1 MRVTTTDEALE
12 RLAEDPR
19 YRRLVRRRFR
29 LALILTGLMLCAYF
43 GFILLV
49 AFAKPFLARSLWG
62 GATSVGIPIGLGV
75 IVFAIGLTWVYVRA
89 ANRHFDGEVAAIVAE
104 HEA

>member
-1 MRVTTTDEALE
+1 MTTNDAALE

-29 LALILTGLMLCAYF
+29 LALVLTGLMLAAYF

-49 AFAKPFLARSLWG
+49 AFAKPFLAQSLWG
-62 GATSVGIPIGLGV
+62 GATSVGIPVGLGV
-75 IVFAIGLTWVYVRA
+75 IGFAILLTGIYVRR
-89 ANRHFDGEVAAIVAE
+89 ANREFDGEVAAIVRDHRA
-104 HEA
+104 